1 MKRTTLLIILL
12 IIAALATACAPAAPA
27 TEEAVN
33 SLTVSD
39 ADNQQTISLE
49 AIQELP
55 QTTAN
60 FQDIDYV
67 GVTLPT
73 LLEDAG
79 ISLDDVTAI
88 KAVASDGYSVN
99 YEPAL
104 YTREDVIL
112 AYAQADGPLAEDD
125 GALRMV
131 VPGERGQMNVR
142 MVVEIEVV
150 R

>member
-1 MKRTTLLIILL
+1 MKRTYLLIILL
-12 IIAALATACAPAAPA
+12 VIVVLASACAQETPA
-27 TEEAVN
+27 TEEAVR

-39 ADNQQTISLE
+39 AENQQTLSLE
-49 AIQELP
+49 AIQALP
-55 QTTAN
+55 QTTAT
-60 FQDIDYV
+60 FQDVDYV

-79 ISLDDVTAI
+79 VSLDDVTAI

-104 YTREDVIL
+104 YTRDDVIL
-112 AYAQADGPLAEDD
+112 AYAQADGPLTADD
-125 GALRMV
+125 GTLRMV
-131 VPGERGQMNVR
+131 VPGEEGRMNVR

>member
-12 IIAALATACAPAAPA
+12 IVAALASACASDTPA
-27 TEEAVN
+27 TEEAVS

-39 ADNQQTISLE
+39 ADSQQTISLD
-49 AIQELP
+49 ALQALP

-60 FQDIDYV
+60 FRDVDYV

-104 YTREDVIL
+104 YTRDDVIL
-112 AYAQADGPLAEDD
+112 AYAQADGPMSEDD
-125 GALRMV
+125 GTLRMV

>member
-1 MKRTTLLIILL
+1 MKRTYLLIILL
-12 IIAALATACAPAAPA
+12 IIAALASACAQETPA
-27 TEEAVN
+27 TEEAVS

-39 ADNQQTISLE
+39 AENQQTLSLE
-49 AIQELP
+49 AIQALP
-55 QTTAN
+55 QTTAT
-60 FQDIDYV
+60 FQDVDYV

-79 ISLDDVTAI
+79 VSLDDVTAI

-104 YTREDVIL
+104 YTRDDVIL
-112 AYAQADGPLAEDD
+112 AYAQADGPLTADD
-125 GALRMV
+125 GTLRMV
-131 VPGERGQMNVR
+131 VPGEEGRMNVR